1 MSLFTKEQLL
11 KITNNFYTRVETLGK
26 PENTSLLLTYKIQD
40 GDAINSIKF
49 TYDGCD
55 HVLNLFENHDL
66 DGIERYDIHAIA
78 SIDGEVIFNSFI
90 DFTHD
95 ITMDDL
101 MLLFTS
107 SCPLGVLQMKE
118 LA

>member
-26 PENTSLLLTYKIQD
+26 PENTSLLL
-40 GDAINSIKF
+40 

-90 DFTHD
+90 DFTRD

-107 SCPLGVLQMKE
+107 SCPLGVLQ
-118 LA
+118 